1 MSRFVTWIWNFLT
14 KWLLL
19 EKSPVKNILADYHRF
34 RGELKA
40 GDVVLVEGRSRIS
53 DVIKLV
59 TQSTW
64 THSAIYIGSLN
75 ELEDSELK
83 ALVQQF
89 YEGDPEEKLLVEA
102 LLGSGTIVV
111 PVSKY
116 KRDHLRI
123 CRPSGLCPEDARK
136 VVDYSIRRLG
146 TDYDVR
152 QLLDLARF
160 FFPWTILP
168 RRWRSSLFEHNAG
181 NPTRTVCSHLIAEA
195 FMSVNYP
202 ILPFIDRR
210 EDGSLRFFKRNPRLF
225 TPRDFDYSPYFN
237 IVKYPFLGL
246 DDLGV
251 YRQLP
256 WSTSNLVYNDDE
268 ISVLAEVEEEES
280 VFLRESLAEQTGSR
294 PCGEESE
301 SGFAVD
307 IKAFRD
313 LMRRLPAQLFMKKR
327 EN

>member
-1 MSRFVTWIWNFLT
+1 MKWFATWIWNFLT
-14 KWLLL
+14 RWLLL
-19 EKSPVKNILADYHRF
+19 EKAPVTNVHADFHRF
-34 RGELKA
+34 CEELKP
-40 GDVVLVEGRSRIS
+40 GDVVLVEGRSRVS

-64 THSAIYIGSLN
+64 THSAIYIGSLK
-75 ELEDSELK
+75 EIEDPALRE
-83 ALVQQF
+83 LVQQF
-89 YEGDPEEKLLVEA
+89 YQGNPDEKLLVEA
-102 LLGSGTIVV
+102 LLGSGTIAA

-123 CRPSGLCPEDARK
+123 CRPSGLCPDDATK
-136 VVDYSIRRLG
+136 VVDFSIRRLG

-152 QLLDLARF
+152 RLLDLARF

-181 NPTRTVCSHLIAEA
+181 SPTRTVCSHLIAEA

-256 WSTSNLVYNDDE
+256 WSSSNLVYNDDE
-268 ISVLAEVEEEES
+268 VSALAEVNEEES
-280 VFLRESLAEQTGSR
+280 VFLRESLAELSGNE
-294 PCGEESE
+294 PCGEKQES
-301 SGFAVD
+301 SFSVD

-313 LMRRLPAQLFMKKR
+313 LMRRLPAQLFLKKR